1 MPAPLKSICR
11 CPSCLNELGWNGS
24 EAGCSGCGA
33 RYQIVGGVP
42 ILLVKDAAAPTLEKQ
57 WYTGAKTLLPS
68 RYRPVVDRYR
78 RYLRPNVTY
87 KTRSSRKFV
96 FEFAASFPPG
106 STVANI
112 GAGDTD
118 FGPNLINLDIEPHET
133 VDVVGVAERL
143 PLADSS
149 CDGAILMAVLE
160 HVEDADRT
168 FKELRRVVAPNGR
181 VLIDVPFMQGYHAS
195 PGDHRRY
202 TEQGLRAELERY
214 GFEPEASGVALGPA
228 SAMAW
233 ISSEFLALLF
243 SFQSARAYRLV
254 RLLTSWLS
262 WPLKFADLWLERHPM
277 AYTIASGVW
286 ATARV
291 PAD

>member
-1 MPAPLKSICR
+1 MPAALKSICR
-11 CPSCLNELGWNGS
+11 CPSCLKEMTWNGS
-24 EAGCSGCGA
+24 EAGCSSCGA
-33 RYQIVGGVP
+33 RYPIVNGVP
-42 ILLVKDAAAPTLEKQ
+42 ILLAAGAAAPKLEQ
-57 WYTGAKTLLPS
+57 RWYSGTKTLLPS
-68 RYRPVVDRYR
+68 RCWPVVDRYR
-78 RYLRPNVTY
+78 RFLRPNLTY
-87 KTRSSRKFV
+87 KTRSSRRFV

-118 FGPNLINLDIEPHET
+118 LGPNVINLDIEPYEN
-133 VDVVGVAERL
+133 VDVVAVAERL

-160 HVEDADRT
+160 HVQYADRT
-168 FKELRRVVAPNGR
+168 FEELRRVVAPNGR

-195 PGDHRRY
+195 PEDHRRY

-228 SAMAW
+228 SAIAW
-233 ISSEFLALLF
+233 IGSEFLALLF
-243 SFQSARAYRLV
+243 SFQSARVYRLM

-262 WPLKFADLWLERHPM
+262 WPVKFADLWLERHPM

-286 ATARV
+286 VTARL
-291 PAD
+291 PAE

>member
-1 MPAPLKSICR
+1 MPSELKSICR
-11 CPSCLNELGWNGS
+11 CPSCLGEMGWNGS
-24 EAGCSGCGA
+24 EAGCLGCGA
-33 RYQIVGGVP
+33 RYPIVNGVP
-42 ILLVKDAAAPTLEKQ
+42 ILLADDGAAPVLEEQ
-57 WYTGAKTLLPS
+57 WDSGAKTLLPS
-68 RYRPVVDRYR
+68 RYWPVVDRYR
-78 RYLRPNVTY
+78 RYLRPGMTY
-87 KTRSSRKFV
+87 KTPSSRRFV
-96 FEFAASFPPG
+96 FEFAASFPRG
-106 STVANI
+106 ATVANI

-118 FGPNLINLDIEPHET
+118 FGPNVINLDIEPYDN

-168 FKELRRVVAPNGR
+168 LKELRRIVAPGGR
-181 VLIDVPFMQGYHAS
+181 VLIDVPFVQGYHAS
-195 PGDHRRY
+195 PRDHRRY

-233 ISSEFLALLF
+233 IGSEFLALLF
-243 SFQSARAYRLV
+243 SFQSARAYRLA

-262 WPLKFADLWLERHPM
+262 WPVKFADLWLERHPM

-286 ATARV
+286 VSARLR
-291 PAD
+291 AE

>member
-1 MPAPLKSICR
+1 MPAALKAICR
-11 CPSCLNELGWNGS
+11 CPSCLSEMSWNGR
-24 EAGCSGCGA
+24 EAGCAGCGA
-33 RYQIVGGVP
+33 RYPIVNGVP
-42 ILLVKDAAAPTLEKQ
+42 ILLGEDTAAPTLEER
-57 WYTGAKTLLPS
+57 WYTGTKRLLPR
-68 RYRPVVDRYR
+68 RYWPVVDRYR
-78 RYLRPNVTY
+78 RYLLPNLTH
-87 KTRSSRKFV
+87 KTRSSRSLV

-118 FGPNLINLDIEPHET
+118 FGPNVINLDIEPYEN

-160 HVEDADRT
+160 HVEDADLT

-181 VLIDVPFMQGYHAS
+181 VLIDVPFIQGYHAS

-202 TEQGLRAELERY
+202 TEQGLRVELERY
-214 GFEPEASGVALGPA
+214 GFEPEASGVSLGPA

-233 ISSEFLALLF
+233 IGSEFLALLF

-262 WPLKFADLWLERHPM
+262 WPVKFADLWLERHPM
-277 AYTIASGVW
+277 GYTIASGVW
-286 ATARV
+286 VTARLRAV
-291 PAD
+291 

>member
-1 MPAPLKSICR
+1 MPGALKSICR
-11 CPSCLNELGWNGS
+11 CPSCLDELSWNGS

-33 RYQIVGGVP
+33 RYPIVGGVP
-42 ILLVKDAAAPTLEKQ
+42 ILLVKDASRPTLDEQ
-57 WYTGAKTLLPS
+57 WDTGAKALLPS
-68 RYRPVVDRYR
+68 RFRPIVDRYQ

-87 KTRSSRKFV
+87 KTRRSRKFV
-96 FEFAASFPPG
+96 FDFAASFPPG

-118 FGPNLINLDIEPHET
+118 YGPTLLNLDIEPYEN
-133 VDVVGVAERL
+133 VDVVGVAEWL

-160 HVEDADRT
+160 HVGDADRALR
-168 FKELRRVVAPNGR
+168 ELRRVVAPNGR
-181 VLIDVPFMQGYHAS
+181 VLIDVSFMKGYHAS
-195 PGDHRRY
+195 PEDHRRY

-233 ISSEFLALLF
+233 IGSEFLALLF
-243 SFQSARAYRLV
+243 SFQSARVYRLA
-254 RLLTSWLS
+254 RHLTGWLS
-262 WPLKFADLWLERHPM
+262 LPVKFADLWLERHPM

-286 ATARV
+286 ATARL
-291 PAD
+291 PAE